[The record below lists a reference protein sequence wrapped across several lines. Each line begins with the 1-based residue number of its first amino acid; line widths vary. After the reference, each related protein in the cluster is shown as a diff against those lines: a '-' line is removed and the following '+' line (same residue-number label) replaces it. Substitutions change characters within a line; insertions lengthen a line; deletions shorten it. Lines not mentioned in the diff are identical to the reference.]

1 LWLGLPQYPRLHAM
15 YTQVNK
21 LVGIDE
27 SSVELKSMLQLDDM
41 PNTKMKTISI
51 VGIGGL
57 Y

>member
-1 LWLGLPQYPRLHAM
+1 M